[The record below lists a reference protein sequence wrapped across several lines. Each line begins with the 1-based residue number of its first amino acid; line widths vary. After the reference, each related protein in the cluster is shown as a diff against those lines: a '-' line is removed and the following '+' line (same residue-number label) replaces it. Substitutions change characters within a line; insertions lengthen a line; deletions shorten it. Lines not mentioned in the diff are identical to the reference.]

1 MTNFKDFDY
10 VEFFQDIAS
19 ADLHNRCLEAIG
31 ATIEENLGK
40 LEIIEEFAEYH
51 GLISSESE
59 LSEIFDNENEKILQP
74 LAAKNDSIA
83 ISEFFNNWTD
93 SMCKGGEIHGE
104 QYNEYCY
111 VGKYSEL

>member
-1 MTNFKDFDY
+1 MTNFSDFDY

-19 ADLHNRCLEAIG
+19 EDLRDRCLEAIE

-59 LSEIFDNENEKILQP
+59 LSERFDDENEEILIP
-74 LAAKNDSIA
+74 LAAKNDSVA

-104 QYNEYCY
+104 QYDEYCY